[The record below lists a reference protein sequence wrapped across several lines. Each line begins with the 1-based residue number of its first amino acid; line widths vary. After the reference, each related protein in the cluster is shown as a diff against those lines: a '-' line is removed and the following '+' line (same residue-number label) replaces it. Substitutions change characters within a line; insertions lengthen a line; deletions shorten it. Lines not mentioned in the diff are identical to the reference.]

1 MDGGFRTKRSWI
13 AKRATCLLVHF
24 CVNPSIIQADVLGAL
39 PKKSDARGKWIGY
52 QAELQL
58 KLGERSAIGH
68 AAPSSSLR
76 ETISECHVHFC

>member
-58 KLGERSAIGH
+58 KCASHVVSIHVAASPQWVERN
-68 AAPSSSLR
+68 
-76 ETISECHVHFC
+76 